1 METVTAILAA
11 IWAFL
16 NTPAGI
22 TFIAGIVLWALNALY
37 AKKPAWKA
45 YEGSIITAIKLA
57 EQSVPDNSG
66 NKALNKLDIALKY
79 VLQVYEATN
88 NKPASSA
95 VEASLAEGIQIKHDE
110 LEAKGTL

>member
-1 METVTAILAA
+1 MNNVVAILTA

-16 NTPAGI
+16 NTPAGVALV
-22 TFIAGIVLWALNALY
+22 AGAVIWALNAIY

-57 EQSVPDNSG
+57 EQNVPDNTD
-66 NKALNKLDIALKY
+66 NKALHKLDTALKY
-79 VLQVYEATN
+79 VLQVYAATN
-88 NKPASSA
+88 NKPASPA